1 MFLFWRVDD
10 DLKERTEKEYLE
22 DEESQRAL
30 FFLSRKKNFK
40 KERFI
45 NCIKYYSEVSGDGAE
60 KRPLVGKF

>member
-30 FFLSRKKNFK
+30 FFEVERRISRRKDLSIASNITVR
-40 KERFI
+40 
-45 NCIKYYSEVSGDGAE
+45 
-60 KRPLVGKF
+60 